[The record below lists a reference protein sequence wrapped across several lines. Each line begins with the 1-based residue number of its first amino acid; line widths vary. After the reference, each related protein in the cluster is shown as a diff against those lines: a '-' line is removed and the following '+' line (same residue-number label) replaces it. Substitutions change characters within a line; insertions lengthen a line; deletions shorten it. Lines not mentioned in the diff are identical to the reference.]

1 MWVNT
6 CGMKSRTADQEVYK
20 DNMSEVRLLLP
31 ETDKLHVYTVA
42 DSSIISLKIDIN
54 TKRKNK

>member
-1 MWVNT
+1 MQVNK
-6 CGMKSRTADQEVYK
+6 CGMKTRTAEQEVYK
-20 DNMSEVRLLLP
+20 DNMSGVRLLLP
-31 ETDKLHVYTVA
+31 ETDELHVYTVA